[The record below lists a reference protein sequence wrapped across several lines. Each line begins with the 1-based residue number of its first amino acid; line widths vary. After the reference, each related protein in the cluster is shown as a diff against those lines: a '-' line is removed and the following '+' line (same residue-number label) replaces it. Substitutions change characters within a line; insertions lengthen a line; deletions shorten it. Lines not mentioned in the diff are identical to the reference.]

1 MLFGDAPGTQTVA
14 SPDRSPRPT
23 AFDSTSPP
31 FSSRSEEFADDEHS
45 SLASITD
52 MAEPLG
58 DQVQEEEVD
67 EAAPRYAGEDT
78 RPTSTKELLG
88 FYAYSFAAEVYVVCG
103 IGSFIPITLEQLARE
118 HGVLQSDKTTPCI
131 TSASP
136 KSALVMNAGNGGQCI
151 VTVLG
156 MEVNTASFAMYTFSI
171 SVLFQAALVITM
183 SGAADHGHYRKALLL
198 TFAFIGA
205 ISTMMFLPVTGN
217 VYLLGSLLAMIGNIC
232 FGASFVLL
240 NSFLPLLVR
249 WHPTTHAVH
258 THTHQDPV
266 EDMTAHD
273 STPLLLPPPQETS
286 LSPASPAAASP
297 QLQLSTKISSYGVS
311 IGYLAAL
318 FLQGL
323 SVVIVVATGST
334 TFSMRLVLFVVG
346 LWWFVFTIPTAL
358 FMRPRP
364 GPPLPGKRD
373 RSWSQYLAYSWTN
386 LGHTIARARR
396 LRDVMIFLAAW
407 FMISD
412 AVATVSGTAILFAK
426 TTLGMHT
433 AALSLINVVVTIS
446 GMIGALTWSKVS
458 RMMALS
464 PAQTILACI
473 CLFEAIPI
481 YGLLGYIP
489 AIRRAGVG
497 GLQQPWEMYPLGA
510 VYGLVLGGLASYCRS
525 LFGELIPEGSEAA
538 FYALYAVTDKGS
550 SVFGPFIVGAI
561 TDLTGEIR
569 PAFFF
574 LAVLIGLPIPL
585 LSMVDVERG
594 KREGAA
600 LSKEA
605 ASQTDVY
612 AAAEACGEHDAEAM

>member
-103 IGSFIPITLEQLARE
+103 I
-118 HGVLQSDKTTPCI
+118 
-131 TSASP
+131 
-136 KSALVMNAGNGGQCI
+136 VMNAGNGGQCI

-240 NSFLPLLVR
+240 NSFLPLL
-249 WHPTTHAVH
+249 
-258 THTHQDPV
+258 DPV